1 MPQND
6 SGRDT
11 SLSVGEL
18 FENHMS
24 LLKKSVFPKNR
35 GNREMENVWK
45 SRENHLWGF
54 LARPNFCEFLVSE
67 FFNSLTCI
75 PNTRNLS
82 ELSRSNIHFQADQL
96 RYFPN
101 KNLSL
106 GNPAYSIRPRRGP
119 RGRAAAK
126 SRAPDLQI
134 SEPRTASEHFM
145 AIRNAS
151 DAEVLRR

>member
-45 SRENHLWGF
+45 SRENHSWGSWRDPIS
-54 LARPNFCEFLVSE
+54 ANFS
-67 FFNSLTCI
+67 
-75 PNTRNLS
+75 
-82 ELSRSNIHFQADQL
+82 
-96 RYFPN
+96 
-101 KNLSL
+101 
-106 GNPAYSIRPRRGP
+106 
-119 RGRAAAK
+119 
-126 SRAPDLQI
+126 
-134 SEPRTASEHFM
+134 
-145 AIRNAS
+145 
-151 DAEVLRR
+151 

>member
-82 ELSRSNIHFQADQL
+82 ELSKPISSGIFRTRIC
-96 RYFPN
+96 
-101 KNLSL
+101 
-106 GNPAYSIRPRRGP
+106 PRATQRTPYVPG
-119 RGRAAAK
+119 GDRAAERQPRAVHPICRFP
-126 SRAPDLQI
+126 SRGQLANI
-134 SEPRTASEHFM
+134 SWPFVTLLTQRC
-145 AIRNAS
+145 
-151 DAEVLRR
+151 